1 MTTMSNNSYHWYFAY
16 SANMNSIKTKII
28 ATIGPCT
35 DKYDVLK
42 KLHKAGM
49 NVARINMSHATHRDA
64 QNVIDLVRQIN
75 AEQSADY
82 GPIGLLLDTQGPEI
96 RTGVHQGDIDLKVG
110 DIVNLT
116 IREDLDVETSSI
128 QINYKGLIKSVSK
141 GSRISIDN
149 GLINFR
155 VLAKDNENL
164 TCKVLDGGKLGSK
177 RHVNLPGVRVDLPS
191 ITKKDRKDIN
201 LAIKNN
207 ISFIALSF
215 VRSAQDIHELRA
227 ILKKN
232 KSSAKIIAKIENQE
246 GLDNIHEITKATDI
260 VMVARGDLGIETDLA
275 DLPNIQRRIMYAT
288 AKWGKRSIVATHLLE
303 SMIVNP
309 TPTRAEVTDVANAIY
324 EGADAVML
332 SGETSVGKYPVQCI
346 KMLKKIA
353 AKTENFRTLGYEE
366 FLSDKS
372 DWQNIAIG
380 ARDLASRIDADGIV
394 VVTRSGQTADVISST
409 KPFRMPIYAFT
420 NNLETFQQLSLVGGM
435 QPHYMKS
442 ISNQALTINKI
453 KLILGS
459 KTRSKK
465 SLKFVLIG
473 GVYSA
478 SHSDSIQIIST

>member
-1 MTTMSNNSYHWYFAY
+1 
-16 SANMNSIKTKII
+16 MNSTKTKII

-35 DKYDVLK
+35 DTYDVLK

-49 NVARINMSHATHRDA
+49 NVARINMSHATHGDA
-64 QNVIDLVRQIN
+64 QNIIDIVRQIN
-75 AEQSADY
+75 SEQSKYY

-96 RTGVHQGDIDLKVG
+96 RTGVNQGDIDLKVG

-149 GLINFR
+149 GLINFK
-155 VLAKDNENL
+155 VLEKDNENL
-164 TCKVLDGGKLGSK
+164 KCKVLDGGKLGSK

-215 VRSAQDIHELRA
+215 VRSAQDVHELRD
-227 ILKKN
+227 ILKKK
-232 KSSAKIIAKIENQE
+232 KSSAKIIAKIGNQE
-246 GLDNIHEITKATDI
+246 GLDNIHEITKAADI

-275 DLPNIQRRIMYAT
+275 DLPNIQRRIMYVT
-288 AKWGKRSIVATHLLE
+288 AKWGKRAIVATHLLE

-346 KMLKKIA
+346 KMLKQIA
-353 AKTENFRTLGYEE
+353 AKTENFRTLGYER

-380 ARDLASRIDADGIV
+380 ARDLASRINADGIV

-409 KPFRMPIYAFT
+409 KPFRMPIHAFT
-420 NNLETFQQLSLVGGM
+420 NSQETFQQLSLVGGM
-435 QPHYMKS
+435 QPYFMKS
-442 ISNQALTINKI
+442 ISNQTTTINKI
-453 KLILGS
+453 KLILAS

-473 GVYSA
+473 GVYSV

>member
-1 MTTMSNNSYHWYFAY
+1 MRNVNN
-16 SANMNSIKTKII
+16 IKTKII
-28 ATIGPCT
+28 ATIGPSSDT
-35 DKYDVLK
+35 YEMLK
-42 KLHKAGM
+42 KLHRAGM
-49 NVARINMSHATHRDA
+49 NVARINMSHATHKDA
-64 QNVIDLVRQIN
+64 QNIIN
-75 AEQSADY
+75 TVKKINTEQSSDF

-96 RTGVHQGDIDLKVG
+96 RTGVNQSDIDLKLG
-110 DIVNLT
+110 DVVKLT
-116 IREDLDVETSSI
+116 IRDDIDVETSSI
-128 QINYKGLIKSVSK
+128 RINYKGLIKSVFK

-149 GLINFR
+149 GLINFK
-155 VLAKDNENL
+155 VLSKDRENL

-215 VRSAQDIHELRA
+215 VRSAQDIHDLRQ
-227 ILKKN
+227 ILQKK
-232 KSSAKIIAKIENQE
+232 KSLAKIIAKIENQE
-246 GLDNIHEITKATDI
+246 GLDNIHEITQATDI

-303 SMIVNP
+303 SMIGNP

-332 SGETSVGKYPVQCI
+332 SGETSVGKYPVDCI

-353 AKTENFRTLGYEE
+353 RKTEDFRTLGYEK
-366 FLSDKS
+366 FLNDQS

-380 ARDLASRIDADGIV
+380 ARDLASRIHADGIV

-420 NNLETFQQLSLVGGM
+420 NSKETFQHLSLVGGM
-435 QPHYMKS
+435 QPHFLKS
-442 ISNQALTINKI
+442 ISNQALTITKI
-453 KLILGS
+453 KAIISL
-459 KTRSKK
+459 KVRSKK

>member
-1 MTTMSNNSYHWYFAY
+1 
-16 SANMNSIKTKII
+16 MNAIKTKII
-28 ATIGPCT
+28 ATIGPST
-35 DKYDVLK
+35 NTYDSLK

-49 NVARINMSHATHRDA
+49 NVVRINMSHATHTDA
-64 QNVIDLVRQIN
+64 QNIIDLVQQIN
-75 AEQSADY
+75 SEQSVDH

-96 RTGVHQGDIDLKVG
+96 RTGINQSDMDLTVG

-128 QINYKGLIKSVSK
+128 QINYKGLIRSVSK

-149 GLINFR
+149 GLINFK
-155 VLAKDNENL
+155 VLAKDKENL

-191 ITKKDRKDIN
+191 ITKKDRKDIL

-207 ISFIALSF
+207 VSFIALSF
-215 VRSAQDIHELRA
+215 VRSAQDINDLRD
-227 ILKKN
+227 ILKKK
-232 KSSAKIIAKIENQE
+232 KSSARIIAKIENQE

-346 KMLKKIA
+346 KMLKNIA
-353 AKTENFRTLGYEE
+353 AKTENFRTLGYEK
-366 FLSDKS
+366 FLTDTS
-372 DWQNIAIG
+372 DWQNIAIA
-380 ARDLASRIDADGIV
+380 ARDLATRINADGIV

-409 KPFRMPIYAFT
+409 KPFRMPIHAFT
-420 NNLETFQQLSLVGGM
+420 NNQQTFQQLSLVGGM
-435 QPHYMKS
+435 QPYFMKS
-442 ISNQALTINKI
+442 ISNQASAINKI
-453 KLILGS
+453 KLILAS
-459 KTRSKK
+459 NVRAKK